1 MEEILK
7 YTKVNV
13 CIKDEDEKIL
23 FEDHNLFVDTGRA
36 FIANVL
42 RGAIVAFNPIYFVC
56 DLGGGTTT
64 PVASDLDLVSYTSLL
79 SIQINT
85 PSYPIA
91 LVGAPTGIHLQFI
104 FNNTGF
110 GGDQTIRELGLFY
123 RANSND
129 FPRRGTP
136 VSLDTMLAR
145 LKTTLNSIVVGNTRT
160 ITIDWK
166 IIF

>member
-23 FEDHNLFVDTGRA
+23 FEDHNLFVDSGRV
-36 FIANVL
+36 FIADIL
-42 RGAIVAFNPIYFVC
+42 RGAISFNPIYFVC
-56 DLGGGTTT
+56 DLGTGTTT
-64 PVASDLDLVSYTSLL
+64 PVASDTDLVTYTSPL

-91 LVGAPTGIHLQFI
+91 LLGTATGIHLQFI